1 MSTNNTIRLTSGGT
15 LQVRTGVIQ
24 GLGPTGATGAT
35 GLTGPMAE
43 FGTPTITGVAYGS
56 SPSVSITGSGT
67 SSDKYI
73 LALTIPT
80 NGPDFSI
87 GTVSALPAGATP
99 TASFS
104 LVGTTYNLNLG
115 IPAGSVGP
123 AGSSNT
129 GFVDYKTLAGLKI
142 TATTS
147 AASSS
152 STTVTVNNTAG
163 LAAIAMMQ
171 YYNSLGSPYTYANW
185 VLTSGATTATVTGV
199 TSTTITVTP
208 AVTIASGASIT
219 VQNNTV
225 TATTA
230 PTGDFTETYQ
240 GLRYPSNLDRKV
252 FTPYYL
258 QQIATELETRV
269 VARYESSLDRFNK
282 RGTTPPSGAVSFL
295 EDDNGL
301 YVRANAVDNL
311 LAQVQI
317 VTTVPATGTY
327 PAGTIFLKVT

>member
-1 MSTNNTIRLTSGGT
+1 
-15 LQVRTGVIQ
+15 
-24 GLGPTGATGAT
+24 
-35 GLTGPMAE
+35 MAE

-56 SPSVSITGSGT
+56 APSVAITGSGT

-87 GTVSALPAGATP
+87 GTVTALAAGATP

-123 AGSSNT
+123 AGSANT
-129 GFVDYKTLAGLKI
+129 GFIDYKTLAGLKI

-208 AVTIASGASIT
+208 AVTISSGATIT

-225 TATTA
+225 TATTV
-230 PTGDFTETYQ
+230 PTGDFTETNQ
-240 GLRYPSNLDRKV
+240 GLRYPNNLDRKV

-258 QQIATELETRV
+258 QQIAVATDTRLV
-269 VARYESSLDRFNK
+269 QRFTSGLDRFNK
-282 RGTTPPSGAVSFL
+282 RGSTPPDGEVSYL
-295 EDDNGL
+295 EDTDGL
-301 YVRANAVDNL
+301 YVRAANNYYP
-311 LAQVQI
+311 LAQVRV

-327 PAGTIFLKVT
+327 PDGTIFLKVT